1 MNIDYSALTV
11 EEMET
16 LVKNLSEQ
24 IEAKRMSLV
33 DGMLREMYPYVTEDS
48 ELVKGIKNL
57 PSTMRC
63 TSIGCMVD
71 DFEDSYPD
79 IISTYT
85 EDLTL
90 QEILVLLRIAIE
102 MYHNNV

>member
-16 LVKNLSEQ
+16 LVKDLNEQ

-48 ELVKGIKNL
+48 ELVKGIKSL
-57 PSTMRC
+57 PSTKRC
-63 TSIGCMVD
+63 TSIGYMVD
-71 DFEDSYPD
+71 DFEDLYPD
-79 IISTYT
+79 ISTYT
-85 EDLTL
+85 EDLSL

-102 MYHNNV
+102 TYHNNV

>member
-16 LVKNLSEQ
+16 LVKDLSEQ

-33 DGMLREMYPYVTEDS
+33 DGMLREIYPYVKEDS

-57 PSTMRC
+57 PSAKRC
-63 TSIGCMVD
+63 TSIGYMVD

-79 IISTYT
+79 ISSYT
-85 EDLTL
+85 GDLSL

-102 MYHNNV
+102 SYHNNV